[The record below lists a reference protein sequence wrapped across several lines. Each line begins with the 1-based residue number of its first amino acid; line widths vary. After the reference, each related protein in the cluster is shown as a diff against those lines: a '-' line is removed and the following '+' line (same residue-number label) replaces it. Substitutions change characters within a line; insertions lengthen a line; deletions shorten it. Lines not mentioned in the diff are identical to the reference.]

1 MVAACRGVA
10 EARRDSG
17 REARFHASGGHSV
30 RGEELDPMKKFMTGL
45 AIAAIASSAF
55 VGVASAQS
63 NDRADSGNGGVSTS
77 NSNGGGVTVGS
88 TDTGGSAGSTGSVG
102 GTIDLTGAATG
113 DDLAATIIA
122 QVLGL
127 VP

>member
-10 EARRDSG
+10 EARRGSG

-55 VGVASAQS
+55 MGAASAQ
-63 NDRADSGNGGVSTS
+63 
-77 NSNGGGVTVGS
+77 
-88 TDTGGSAGSTGSVG
+88 
-102 GTIDLTGAATG
+102 
-113 DDLAATIIA
+113 
-122 QVLGL
+122 
-127 VP
+127 